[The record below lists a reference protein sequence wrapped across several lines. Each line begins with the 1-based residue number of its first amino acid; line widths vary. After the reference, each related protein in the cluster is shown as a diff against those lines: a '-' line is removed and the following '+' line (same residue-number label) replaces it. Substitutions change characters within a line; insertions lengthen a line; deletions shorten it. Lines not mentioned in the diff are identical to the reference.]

1 MEAIHTDSEPLTNL
15 GSCLL
20 VNSKGIFFHDILYW
34 IHYAMEIKKSS
45 RDYFFFFYKDLESS
59 KRLVMLISTQMVV
72 LTNRDAQST
81 KTMCLNQLAHQNHS
95 KVNLF
100 NFQIRFFVFI
110 PLQLNCKLKRDKC
123 KETKHSD

>member
-34 IHYAMEIKKSS
+34 IHYAMKKVLEII
-45 RDYFFFFYKDLESS
+45 FFFFYKDLESS

-100 NFQIRFFVFI
+100 NFQIRFLFYCFWFY
-110 PLQLNCKLKRDKC
+110 PFTAKL
-123 KETKHSD
+123 